1 MKRKK
6 NHYGLKMGLL
16 CGIGAFILL
25 SFLAGGLVEFSREV
39 GFFRWL
45 TDMVTYTVLNKLGY
59 KLAASVGIG
68 VAAAFITSMSA
79 YGKVVK
85 EHKVQRIQFR
95 QEEEADHKTT
105 RIA

>member
-6 NHYGLKMGLL
+6 NHQGLKMGLL

-45 TDMVTYTVLNKLGY
+45 VDMLSYTIFNKIGY

-68 VAAAFITSMSA
+68 VAVAFITNMAA
-79 YGKVVK
+79 YGKAVK
-85 EHKVQRIQFR
+85 QHKVQRVQFC
-95 QEEEADHKTT
+95 QEEDTESKT

>member
-6 NHYGLKMGLL
+6 NHQGLKMGLL
-16 CGIGAFILL
+16 CGLGAFILL

-45 TDMVTYTVLNKLGY
+45 VDMLSYTIFNKIGY

-68 VAAAFITSMSA
+68 VAVAFITNMAA
-79 YGKVVK
+79 YGKAVK
-85 EHKVQRIQFR
+85 QHKVQRVQFR
-95 QEEEADHKTT
+95 QEEDTESKT

>member
-6 NHYGLKMGLL
+6 NHQGLKMGLL

-45 TDMVTYTVLNKLGY
+45 VDMLSYTILNKIGY

-68 VAAAFITSMSA
+68 VAVAFITNMAA
-79 YGKVVK
+79 YGKAVK
-85 EHKVQRIQFR
+85 QHKVQRVRFR
-95 QEEEADHKTT
+95 QEEDTESKT